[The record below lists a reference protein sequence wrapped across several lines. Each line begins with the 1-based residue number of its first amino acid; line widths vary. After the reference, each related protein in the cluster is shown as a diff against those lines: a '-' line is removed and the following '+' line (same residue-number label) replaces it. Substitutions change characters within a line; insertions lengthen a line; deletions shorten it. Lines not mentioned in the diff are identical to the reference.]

1 VTWSL
6 FPLDGKPFRLTM
18 GLRGVPESEWILDRP
33 DWAQHLALKHQVL
46 AEHHSE
52 VFAALP
58 EAHPGSRELLTT
70 LMRHLSEFLPHR
82 VKFIRGQR
90 ARDGA
95 GDVVAVIDTAT
106 GIRTNLADWH
116 PLDAA
121 ARLVPDDL
129 TVQIRDEREW
139 LLVGASVAFPSRWV
153 LAEKVGL
160 GLDAVHDPVPGY
172 DEALR
177 PAMTGTFDKLRVDRI
192 VERVNWTI
200 PDDPTLFQPVP
211 PGRRHQADAIGAP
224 AVSSGPNQGLRPDDV
239 VAGLYL
245 RIERQTVR
253 LLPNSGAAIFTIGTY
268 VDPLAALAS
277 DREALRALVS
287 TLPTV
292 PQANL
297 AYKGIVHAAPG
308 IEAWAK
314 ARLAELGG

>member
-1 VTWSL
+1 VAWSL
-6 FPLDGKPFRLTM
+6 FPVDGKPFRLTM
-18 GLRGVPESEWILDRP
+18 GLRSVPESEWILDRP
-33 DWAQHLALKHQVL
+33 DWVEHVGAKHEVLAQHHD
-46 AEHHSE
+46 E

-58 EAHPGSRELLTT
+58 LAEAGSRELLDT
-70 LMRHLSEFLPHR
+70 LIAHLAKFLPHR
-82 VKFIRGQR
+82 VEFVHDD
-90 ARDGA
+90 AGA
-95 GDVVAVIDTAT
+95 VVEVIDV
-106 GIRTNLADWH
+106 GSGLRTVLADFH

-129 TVQIRDEREW
+129 TVQVRDEYEW

-153 LAEKVGL
+153 LSEKVGK

-200 PDDPTLFQPVP
+200 PDDPALFQPVP
-211 PGRRHQADAIGAP
+211 PGRRHQAASSA
-224 AVSSGPNQGLRPDDV
+224 AVDLTPDEI

-253 LLPNSGAAIFTIGTY
+253 VLPESRAAIFTIGTF
-268 VDPLAALAS
+268 VDPLADLAS
-277 DREALRALVS
+277 DPEALRALAG

-292 PQANL
+292 PEVNL

-308 IEAWAK
+308 IQAWAQ
-314 ARLAELGG
+314 ARLAMLES

>member
-1 VTWSL
+1 
-6 FPLDGKPFRLTM
+6 M
-18 GLRGVPESEWILDRP
+18 GLRSIAEQDWIIDRP
-33 DWAQHLALKHQVL
+33 DWDEHVL
-46 AEHHSE
+46 EKRDVLRDHYDE

-58 EAHPGSRELLTT
+58 EANAGSVELLAV
-70 LMRHLSEFLPHR
+70 LVEHCERYLSLRIEIVR
-82 VKFIRGQR
+82 SGQGG
-90 ARDGA
+90 GA
-95 GDVVAVIDTAT
+95 GSGAAVAAIDRGS
-106 GIRTNLADWH
+106 GIRTDFADLH

-121 ARLVPDDL
+121 ARIVPDDL
-129 TVQIRDEREW
+129 TIQVRDEHEW

-211 PGRRHQADAIGAP
+211 PGRRRQAP
-224 AVSSGPNQGLRPDDV
+224 AATAAWADGAAMSPADV
-239 VAGLYL
+239 VAGLWL

-253 LLPNSGAAIFTIGTY
+253 LLPVSRAAVFTIATF
-268 VDPLAALAS
+268 VEPLTSFADDPEALAALAQ
-277 DREALRALVS
+277 

-292 PQANL
+292 PAPNL
-297 AYKGIVHAAPG
+297 AYKGISAAAPG
-308 IEAWAK
+308 ITQWAQD
-314 ARLAELGG
+314 RLAALGS

>member
-6 FPLDGKPFRLTM
+6 FPVDGKPFRLTM
-18 GLRGVPESEWILDRP
+18 GLRAVPESEWILDRP
-33 DWAQHLALKHQVL
+33 DWAEHLSAKHEVLRQHHD
-46 AEHHSE
+46 E

-58 EAHPGSRELLTT
+58 VAEAGSRELLDT
-70 LMRHLSEFLPHR
+70 LLTHMARFLPHR
-82 VKFIRGQR
+82 VEFVR
-90 ARDGA
+90 AGA
-95 GDVVAVIDTAT
+95 GSRAGAGAIVAVIDVGT
-106 GIRTNLADWH
+106 GLRTDLSDFH

-129 TVQIRDEREW
+129 TVQVRDEHEW

-153 LAEKVGL
+153 LAEKVGK

-172 DEALR
+172 DQALR

-200 PDDPTLFQPVP
+200 PDDPALFQPVP
-211 PGRRHQADAIGAP
+211 PGRRNQAASRAADLTPEQI
-224 AVSSGPNQGLRPDDV
+224 

-253 LLPNSGAAIFTIGTY
+253 LLPLSGAAIFTIGTY
-268 VDPLAALAS
+268 VDPLAELAT
-277 DREALRALVS
+277 DPEALRALAR

-292 PQANL
+292 PEANL

-308 IEAWAK
+308 IQAWAQ
-314 ARLAELGG
+314 ARLALLES

>member
-1 VTWSL
+1 VAWSL
-6 FPLDGKPFRLTM
+6 FPVDGKPFRLTM
-18 GLRGVPESEWILDRP
+18 GLRAVPESEWIQDRP
-33 DWAQHLALKHQVL
+33 DWVEHLVAKHEVL
-46 AEHHSE
+46 AEHHDE

-58 EAHPGSRELLTT
+58 IAEAGSRELLDT
-70 LMRHLSEFLPHR
+70 LLAHLARFLPHR
-82 VKFIRGQR
+82 VEFVR
-90 ARDGA
+90 ANSGA
-95 GDVVAVIDTAT
+95 ATQVIDV
-106 GIRTNLADWH
+106 GSGLRTVLADFH

-129 TVQIRDEREW
+129 TVQVRDEREW

-153 LAEKVGL
+153 LAEKVGK

-200 PDDPTLFQPVP
+200 PDDPALFQPVP
-211 PGRRHQADAIGAP
+211 PGRRHQAA
-224 AVSSGPNQGLRPDDV
+224 SSAAADLTPDEI

-253 LLPNSGAAIFTIGTY
+253 LLPDSGAAIFTIGTY
-268 VDPLAALAS
+268 VDPLAHLAR
-277 DREALRALVS
+277 DPEALRALAG

-292 PQANL
+292 PDANL

-308 IEAWAK
+308 IQAWAQ
-314 ARLAELGG
+314 ARLAMLES